1 MLDADATVAGYWS
14 DGTADV
20 ELTVSLRNEGGL
32 KFDDTQS
39 ITVTCNHDAE
49 MVDGCGGE
57 LHVSLH
63 DGYGPVSETL
73 HPRVPMGEMT
83 FRLDY
88 GNGEPLTIPLDV
100 PERIL
105 GVDRDVWE
113 CFSDTSNRGTYWEF
127 DEGIGCAAWASEKL
141 AKWDQDGPVKVR
153 VTGIDSWIEVFK
165 RVLVDVGRLVN
176 LDFEWV
182 ASGSE
187 PEEGIIADIGVPH
200 VIGGD
205 IDETCRGGV
214 PGCADVKIR
223 REREI
228 YKSNIL
234 IHTIDGRGSE
244 FDDLSAW
251 EQSRVLGTM
260 IHESIHALSWM
271 QHRTEPVSIMK
282 GHNPRATLSPMD
294 EALLRLYGHPLVR
307 PGMTISEIE
316 PLIVFNDEL
325 SDPQPDLR
333 FAKWNLVMKAY
344 NTLREAGAAHFRVR
358 ATLPDCGQ
366 GYGWADYRTGN
377 LTRTHGGFSWI
388 GIDDGRN
395 QFYTIYPVY
404 EAIEHWRQ
412 SPTGWEQV
420 PADEYANATQGWRS
434 NLADLHILLRRILYY
449 ADWTAA
455 TLSARPDGLATLS
468 FIPELGLDGPGSWV
482 RTSEIVMV
490 IHPKTFAIHEYDVT
504 WTMTDQACGIYRVE
518 ATDGRF
524 ETDFQ
529 FPAAV
534 HEGSAALNVC
544 DVALGTISGTIQR
557 FELWQRHC
565 GATWPD
571 G

>member
-1 MLDADATVAGYWS
+1 MLDANATVAGYWS

-88 GNGEPLTIPLDV
+88 GNGEPMTIPLDV

-482 RTSEIVMV
+482 RDI
-490 IHPKTFAIHEYDVT
+490 
-504 WTMTDQACGIYRVE
+504 
-518 ATDGRF
+518 
-524 ETDFQ
+524 
-529 FPAAV
+529 
-534 HEGSAALNVC
+534 
-544 DVALGTISGTIQR
+544 
-557 FELWQRHC
+557 
-565 GATWPD
+565 
-571 G
+571 